1 MRAPNASTSTTPWP
15 QLDISIIHHRV
26 YLLILP
32 PRAQHHVHVFLV
44 SSTCSAYTQ
53 RKTHARHIFSCH
65 IHILIS
71 SYLRTSASNMY
82 VFQVGARSTFSTMRD
97 FINLIAHVECI
108 EILLLK
114 LINRTRNCTYLC
126 LLDVVTFWIDI
137 CSNLSPE
144 Q

>member
-1 MRAPNASTSTTPWP
+1 MLPLARLHGPSSTSPSSTTAYAYYSYSRTAHTTMSMCFPSLQHAAHTPNA
-15 QLDISIIHHRV
+15 
-26 YLLILP
+26 
-32 PRAQHHVHVFLV
+32 
-44 SSTCSAYTQ
+44 
-53 RKTHARHIFSCH
+53 KHARHIFSCH
-65 IHILIS
+65 VHIPIS

-82 VFQVGARSTFSTMRD
+82 VFQVGARSAFSTMRD

-126 LLDVVTFWIDI
+126 LLDVVTFL
-137 CSNLSPE
+137 NRFM